1 MYRTHSY
8 LNLLKLEKIEESLA
22 RYEDFTIDHETIMSI
37 YEGHTIFSLFID
49 KAEIFQQIMDQF

>member
-1 MYRTHSY
+1 MS
-8 LNLLKLEKIEESLA
+8 LLKLEKIEESLA
-22 RYEDFTIDHETIMSI
+22 RYEDFTIDQETIMSI